1 MFGLV
6 SIFVLPLLG
15 FQLEII
21 EILRRGFWGLR
32 SMEFQFLEVYCCYS
46 EEVKHYCFHKVSQ
59 WSPSTFSERHEGHN
73 GWLALRETHFDEG
86 D

>member
-1 MFGLV
+1 MIEAISV
-6 SIFVLPLLG
+6 SGNFSTVATT
-15 FQLEII
+15 
-21 EILRRGFWGLR
+21 
-32 SMEFQFLEVYCCYS
+32 S
-46 EEVKHYCFHKVSQ
+46 EKVKQYCFLKVSQ